1 MAFYGAD
8 VDELRAFARQ
18 LAAGAE
24 SLEDARRAL
33 QSSVTGARWTG
44 PDGDKLRG
52 QWSSELS
59 PILTN
64 AATTLRRASDRVKA
78 NADDQQATSAANG
91 GGAGAAG
98 GPGGT
103 GGGGGAGGGGGS
115 GHGAGGDAEAP
126 DETGF
131 SSNAKGAHEVST
143 DNGSLG
149 SPATHGTD
157 AKVGGGVSY
166 DPDSGETTYSG
177 NGSLSQW
184 ADGPK
189 GSKVTFGVTGG
200 AEYTTGQKSEDGF
213 TTYTSKSDVSIG
225 VEGGVEKGGTGVS
238 GGYSTGVTAA
248 YEVKV
253 PDAAKDVDP
262 GSINPFDPHSI
273 PVGGSVKMDGGDYT
287 KTELNAAYHHIAVE
301 SSVKDSSGVSSL
313 VERVDENTVRVTSG
327 PTDAIANT
335 AGMGVDI
342 EGIKAMVSNTTSLA
356 GTSLQ
361 TADFDLSTPE
371 GQAAYNHYLV
381 TGEIPKDA
389 STGVSGLTKIAR
401 LDYDSAT
408 KAELSTPIGG
418 FEKEVG
424 QNTGSKVMTTY
435 PDGRSDVLLTAT
447 YGDRGDFQMSQ
458 SLDASG
464 KEDMSARTYSY
475 DVKADDLS
483 SQVLNSSKFYP
494 QGVVPGTVDAGD
506 NVTLTFTQA
515 QMNAYADKLNAADPI
530 DVPMDLRAPI
540 DGKWTGFTL
549 AAYLAGSPIT
559 GRDAI
564 SGISDIHMLP

>member
-18 LAAGAE
+18 LAAGAD

-33 QSSVTGARWTG
+33 QSTVTGARWTG

-78 NADDQQATSAANG
+78 NAEDQQATSAVNG
-91 GGAGAAG
+91 GGAGGAGGASG
-98 GPGGT
+98 GPGGSS
-103 GGGGGAGGGGGS
+103 GGAGASAAPDG
-115 GHGAGGDAEAP
+115 ETAP
-126 DETGF
+126 DESGL
-131 SSNAKGAHEVST
+131 SANAKGSHETST
-143 DNGSLG
+143 DNGTVG

-177 NGSLSQW
+177 NGSLSEW
-184 ADGPK
+184 VNGPK

-200 AEYTTGQKSEDGF
+200 AEYTTGQRSEDGF

-225 VEGGVEKGGTGVS
+225 VEGGIEKGGTGVS
-238 GGYSTGVTAA
+238 GGYSTGVTAE
-248 YEVKV
+248 YQVKV
-253 PDAAKDVDP
+253 PDAAGDVDP
-262 GSINPFDPHSI
+262 GSINPFDPNSI

-287 KTELNAAYHHIAVE
+287 KTELNAAYHNIALE

-335 AGMGVDI
+335 AGLGVDV
-342 EGIKAMVSNTTSLA
+342 EGIKAMVSNTTSLS
-356 GTSLQ
+356 GQSLQ

-389 STGVSGLTKIAR
+389 ATGVSGLTKIER

-408 KAELSTPIGG
+408 KAELSTPFGG
-418 FEKEVG
+418 FEKELG

-435 PDGRSDVLLTAT
+435 PDGSSDVLLTAT

-458 SLDASG
+458 SIDASG
-464 KEDMSARTYSY
+464 TEDMSARTYSY
-475 DVKADDLS
+475 DVKPDDIGA
-483 SQVLNSSKFYP
+483 QMLNSSKFYP
-494 QGVVPGTVDAGD
+494 QSIVPGTVGAGD
-506 NVTLTFTQA
+506 DVTLTFTQA
-515 QMNAYADKLNAADPI
+515 QMDQYAAKLNAADPL
-530 DVPMDLRAPI
+530 DVPMDLRPPI
-540 DGKWTGFTL
+540 SGEWTGFSL
-549 AAYLAGSPIT
+549 AAYLAGSPIS

-564 SGISDIHMLP
+564 SGISNIHMLP